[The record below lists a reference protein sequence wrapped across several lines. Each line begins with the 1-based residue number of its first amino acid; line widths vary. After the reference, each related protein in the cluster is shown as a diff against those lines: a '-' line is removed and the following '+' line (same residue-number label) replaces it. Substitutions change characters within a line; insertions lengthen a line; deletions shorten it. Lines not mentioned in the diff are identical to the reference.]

1 MAPAGGVA
9 VAPRQL
15 ELPPM
20 MTVEELANN
29 LSLGPAAVIQALIKN
44 GIFATMNQVIDYD
57 TAAVVRSED
66 HTSELQSRQYLV
78 CRLLLEKKKQFH
90 LNAEARLALR
100 EGQRL
105 LQLLLPRGQQVQ
117 QRRRALRLQRRVQLA
132 IPVQPPEAL
141 PSPER

>member
-44 GIFATMNQVIDYD
+44 GIFATMNQVLDYD
-57 TAAVVRSED
+57 TAAVVAADLGFEVSERS
-66 HTSELQSRQYLV
+66 TSGDGARSGDGVAAGELTEEELAAQG
-78 CRLLLEKKKQFH
+78 
-90 LNAEARLALR
+90 AR
-100 EGQRL
+100 
-105 LQLLLPRGQQVQ
+105 P
-117 QRRRALRLQRRVQLA
+117 
-132 IPVQPPEAL
+132 PVVTVMGHVDQDRK
-141 PSPER
+141 SVV